1 MACCGPT
8 PIGSIRSWS
17 AFSRDQGAGVALD
30 IADRIGSVP
39 GPAGTG
45 VFLLG
50 FWGAV
55 FSSVL
60 GVWQSA
66 PSLFADFV
74 SLRNSAVRN
83 RPSPQTFDDRPAYR
97 RFLIALAVV

>member
-1 MACCGPT
+1 
-8 PIGSIRSWS
+8 
-17 AFSRDQGAGVALD
+17 
-30 IADRIGSVP
+30 
-39 GPAGTG
+39 

-66 PSLFADFV
+66 PYLFADFV
-74 SLRNSAVRN
+74 ALRHRAQTQL
-83 RPSPQTFDDRPAYR
+83 PSPE
-97 RFLIALAVV
+97 